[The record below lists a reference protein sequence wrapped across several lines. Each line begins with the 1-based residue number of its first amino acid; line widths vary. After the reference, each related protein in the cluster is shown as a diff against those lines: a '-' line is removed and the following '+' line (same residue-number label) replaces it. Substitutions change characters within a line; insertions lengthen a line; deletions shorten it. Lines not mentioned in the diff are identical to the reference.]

1 MQKIRL
7 YVAIL
12 LGILV
17 KFTLKL
23 FRKDATSAPGKI
35 AIKICP
41 SIMKEID
48 KRSKLKILIS
58 GTNGKTTTN
67 NIINWLISGDKV
79 VLSNLKGSNMAN
91 GIVSA
96 FINNLRSSYDIAC
109 FEVDEGSL
117 PVVTRYFKPDIFVTT
132 NVFRDQL
139 DRYGEL
145 DRVKEL
151 ILSHIGQALAIINA
165 DDPNLAS
172 FSGEK
177 KVFYSVDENLLS
189 RKTNVTLDSRFC
201 PLCNAKLE
209 YLFYNV
215 GHLGK
220 YECLMCGYKNPES
233 RFVIT
238 NIREDSAGFVFDFVD
253 RERDIHIENIK
264 WKMGGVYNLYN
275 VCAAISVAILTGV
288 EEKRI
293 KERIETFENKLGRL
307 EKKEVR
313 GKMAIISLVKNPI
326 GMSETL
332 SVIAQDPDPKAI
344 VFILNDN
351 AADGKDVSWIWDADF
366 DILGKIENIKAL
378 YFGGKRKEDM
388 ALRVKYSEYKLSN
401 FEMIDYTNEL
411 GKVFE
416 LEEVKKVYILPT
428 YTALFEVKK
437 IVDSLSQKDGVK
449 KWR

>member
-23 FRKDATSAPGKI
+23 FGKDATSAPGKI

-117 PVVTRYFKPDIFVTT
+117 PVVTRYLKPDIFVTT

-238 NIREDSAGFVFDFVD
+238 NIREDSGGFVFDFVD

-275 VCAAISVAILTGV
+275 VCAAISVAMLIGV

-307 EKKEVR
+307 EKKEVDS
-313 GKMAIISLVKNPI
+313 KKVIISLVKNPI

-332 SVIAQDPDPKAI
+332 SVISNDPDPKAI

-351 AADGKDVSWIWDADF
+351 AADGKDISWIWDADF
-366 DILGKIENIKAL
+366 DILCRIKNIKAL

-388 ALRVKYSEYKLSN
+388 TLRVKYSEYMLAN
-401 FEMIDYTNEL
+401 FEFIDYKEEL
-411 GKVFE
+411 DKVFE
-416 LEEVKKVYILPT
+416 QNDIQKVYILPT

-437 IVDSLSQKDGVK
+437 IVDSLSKRMG
-449 KWR
+449 

>member
-1 MQKIRL
+1 MQKIRF

-12 LGILV
+12 LGMLV

-35 AIKICP
+35 ALKICP
-41 SIMKEID
+41 SIMNEID
-48 KRSKLKILIS
+48 KRSNLKILIS

-67 NIINWLISGDKV
+67 NIINRLIAGDKV

-91 GIVSA
+91 GIVSS
-96 FINNLRSSYDIAC
+96 FINNFRSSYDIAC

-117 PVVTRYFKPDIFVTT
+117 PVVTRYLKPDIFVTT

-151 ILSHIGQALAIINA
+151 ILNHIGQALAVINA

-172 FSGEK
+172 FSGKK

-189 RKTNVTLDSRFC
+189 RRTNVTLDSRFC

-220 YECLMCGYKNPES
+220 YECFTCGYKNPES

-253 RERDIHIENIK
+253 RERDILIENIK
-264 WKMGGVYNLYN
+264 WKINGVYNLYN
-275 VCAAISVAILTGV
+275 VCAAISVAMLIGV
-288 EEKRI
+288 EKEKI
-293 KERIETFENKLGRL
+293 KERIETFENKLRRL
-307 EKKEVR
+307 EKKEV
-313 GKMAIISLVKNPI
+313 GSKKVIISLVKNPI

-332 SVIAQDPDPKAI
+332 NVISKDPDPKVI

-351 AADGKDVSWIWDADF
+351 AADGKDVSWIWDVDF
-366 DILGKIENIKAL
+366 DILDRIENIKAL
-378 YFGGKRKEDM
+378 YFSGKRKEDM
-388 ALRVKYSEYKLSN
+388 ALRVKYSEYKLFN

-428 YTALFEVKK
+428 YTALFEVKR
-437 IVDSLSQKDGVK
+437 IVYNLSQKDGFK

>member
-23 FRKDATSAPGKI
+23 FGKDATSAPGKI

-41 SIMKEID
+41 SIIKEID

-67 NIINWLISGDKV
+67 NIINWLIAGDKV

-117 PVVTRYFKPDIFVTT
+117 PVVTRYLKPDIFVTT

-145 DRVKEL
+145 DKVKEL

-238 NIREDSAGFVFDFVD
+238 NIREDSGGFVFDFVD

-264 WKMGGVYNLYN
+264 WKIGGVYNLYN
-275 VCAAISVAILTGV
+275 VCAAISVAMLIGV

-307 EKKEVR
+307 EKKEVDS
-313 GKMAIISLVKNPI
+313 KKVIISLVKNPI

-332 SVIAQDPDPKAI
+332 SVISNDPDPKAI

-351 AADGKDVSWIWDADF
+351 AADGKDISWIWDADF
-366 DILGKIENIKAL
+366 DILCRIENIKAL

-388 ALRVKYSEYKLSN
+388 ALRVKYSEYMLAN
-401 FEMIDYTNEL
+401 FEFIDYKEEL
-411 GKVFE
+411 DKVFE
-416 LEEVKKVYILPT
+416 QNDIQKVYILPT

-437 IVDSLSQKDGVK
+437 IVDSLSKRMG
-449 KWR
+449 

>member
-23 FRKDATSAPGKI
+23 FGKDATSAPGKI

-41 SIMKEID
+41 SIIKEID

-67 NIINWLISGDKV
+67 NIINWLIAGDKV

-117 PVVTRYFKPDIFVTT
+117 PVVTRYLKPDIFVTT

-238 NIREDSAGFVFDFVD
+238 NIREDSGGFVFDFVD

-275 VCAAISVAILTGV
+275 VCAAISVAMLIGV

-307 EKKEVR
+307 EKKEVDS
-313 GKMAIISLVKNPI
+313 KKVIISLVKNPI

-332 SVIAQDPDPKAI
+332 SVISNDPDPKAI

-351 AADGKDVSWIWDADF
+351 AADGKDISWIWDADF
-366 DILGKIENIKAL
+366 DILCRIKNIKAL

-388 ALRVKYSEYKLSN
+388 ALRVKYSEYMLAN
-401 FEMIDYTNEL
+401 FEFIDYKEEL
-411 GKVFE
+411 DKVFE
-416 LEEVKKVYILPT
+416 QNDIQKVYILPT

-437 IVDSLSQKDGVK
+437 IVDSLSKRMG
-449 KWR
+449 

>member
-23 FRKDATSAPGKI
+23 FGKDATSAPGKI

-41 SIMKEID
+41 SIIKEID

-117 PVVTRYFKPDIFVTT
+117 PVVTRYLKPDIFVTT

-275 VCAAISVAILTGV
+275 VCAAISVAMLIGV

-307 EKKEVR
+307 EKKEVDS
-313 GKMAIISLVKNPI
+313 KKVIISLVKNPI

-332 SVIAQDPDPKAI
+332 SVISNDPDPKAI

-351 AADGKDVSWIWDADF
+351 AADGKDISWIWDADF
-366 DILGKIENIKAL
+366 DILCRIKNIKAL

-388 ALRVKYSEYKLSN
+388 ALRVKYSEYMLAN
-401 FEMIDYTNEL
+401 FEFIDYKEEL
-411 GKVFE
+411 DKVFE
-416 LEEVKKVYILPT
+416 QNDIQKVYILPT

-437 IVDSLSQKDGVK
+437 IVDSLSKRMG
-449 KWR
+449 

>member
-23 FRKDATSAPGKI
+23 FGKDATSAPGKI

-41 SIMKEID
+41 SIIKEID

-67 NIINWLISGDKV
+67 NIINWLIAGDKV

-117 PVVTRYFKPDIFVTT
+117 PVVTRYLKPDIFVTT

-275 VCAAISVAILTGV
+275 VCAAISVAMLIGV

-307 EKKEVR
+307 EKKEVDS
-313 GKMAIISLVKNPI
+313 KKVIISLVKNPI

-332 SVIAQDPDPKAI
+332 SVISNDPDPKAI

-351 AADGKDVSWIWDADF
+351 AADGKDISWIWDADF
-366 DILGKIENIKAL
+366 DILCRIKNIKAL

-388 ALRVKYSEYKLSN
+388 ALRVKYSEYMLAN
-401 FEMIDYTNEL
+401 FEFIDYKEEL
-411 GKVFE
+411 DKVFE
-416 LEEVKKVYILPT
+416 QNDIQKVYILPT

-437 IVDSLSQKDGVK
+437 IVDSLSKRMG
-449 KWR
+449 

>member
-23 FRKDATSAPGKI
+23 FGKDATSAPGKI

-41 SIMKEID
+41 SIIKEID

-67 NIINWLISGDKV
+67 NIINWLIAGDKV

-117 PVVTRYFKPDIFVTT
+117 PVVTRYLKPDIFVTT

-264 WKMGGVYNLYN
+264 WKIGGVYNLYN
-275 VCAAISVAILTGV
+275 VCAAISVAMLIGV

-307 EKKEVR
+307 EKKEVDS
-313 GKMAIISLVKNPI
+313 KKVIISLVKNPT

-332 SVIAQDPDPKAI
+332 SVISNDPDPKAI

-351 AADGKDVSWIWDADF
+351 AADGKDISWIWDADF
-366 DILGKIENIKAL
+366 DILCRIENIKAL

-388 ALRVKYSEYKLSN
+388 ALRVKYSEYMLAN
-401 FEMIDYTNEL
+401 FEFIDYKEEL
-411 GKVFE
+411 DKVFE
-416 LEEVKKVYILPT
+416 QNDIQKVYILPT

-437 IVDSLSQKDGVK
+437 IVDSLSKRMG
-449 KWR
+449 

>member
-23 FRKDATSAPGKI
+23 FGKDATSAPGKI

-41 SIMKEID
+41 SIIKEID

-67 NIINWLISGDKV
+67 NIINWLIAGDKV

-96 FINNLRSSYDIAC
+96 FINNLRSSYDIVC

-117 PVVTRYFKPDIFVTT
+117 PVVTRYLKPDIFVTT

-275 VCAAISVAILTGV
+275 VCAAISVAMLIGV

-307 EKKEVR
+307 EKKEVDS
-313 GKMAIISLVKNPI
+313 KKVIISLVKNPI

-332 SVIAQDPDPKAI
+332 SVISNDPDPKAI

-351 AADGKDVSWIWDADF
+351 AADGKDISWIWDADF
-366 DILGKIENIKAL
+366 DILCRIENIKAL

-388 ALRVKYSEYKLSN
+388 ALRVKYSEYMLAN
-401 FEMIDYTNEL
+401 FEFIDYKEEL
-411 GKVFE
+411 DKVFE
-416 LEEVKKVYILPT
+416 QNDIQKVYILPT

-437 IVDSLSQKDGVK
+437 IVDSLSKRMG
-449 KWR
+449 

>member
-1 MQKIRL
+1 LENIRL
-7 YVAIL
+7 YIAIL
-12 LGILV
+12 LGMTV
-17 KFTLKL
+17 KLMLKL
-23 FRKDATSAPGKI
+23 FGKDATSAPGKI
-35 AIKICP
+35 ALKIYP
-41 SIMKEID
+41 GIMKEID

-67 NIINWLISGDKV
+67 NIINWLIGNDKI

-91 GIVSA
+91 GIVSS
-96 FINNLRSSYDIAC
+96 FINNFRSSYDIAC

-117 PVVTRYFKPDIFVTT
+117 PVVTRYLKPDIFVTT

-177 KVFYSVDENLLS
+177 KVFYSVDENVLS
-189 RKTNVTLDSRFC
+189 RRTNVTLDSRFC
-201 PLCNAKLE
+201 PLCNTRLE

-220 YECLMCGYKNPES
+220 YKCLVCGYKNPES

-238 NIREDSAGFVFDFVD
+238 NIRKDLAGFVFDFVD
-253 RERDIHIENIK
+253 RETGIHIENIR

-275 VCAAISVAILTGV
+275 VCAAISVAVLIGV

-293 KERIETFENKLGRL
+293 KEGIETFENKLGRL
-307 EKKEVR
+307 EKKEVG
-313 GKMAIISLVKNPI
+313 GKKVIISLVKNPI

-332 SVIAQDPDPKAI
+332 SVISQDPDPKAI

-351 AADGKDVSWIWDADF
+351 AADGKDISWIWDADF
-366 DILGKIENIKAL
+366 DILCRIENIKVL

-388 ALRVKYSEYKLSN
+388 ALRVKYSEYMLAN
-401 FEMIDYTNEL
+401 FEFIDYKKEL
-411 GKVFE
+411 DKVFE
-416 LEEVKKVYILPT
+416 LKDIEKVYILPT

-437 IVDSLSQKDGVK
+437 IVDELSKRMG
-449 KWR
+449 

>member
-23 FRKDATSAPGKI
+23 FGKDATSAPGKI

-41 SIMKEID
+41 SIIKEID
-48 KRSKLKILIS
+48 KKSKLKILIS

-117 PVVTRYFKPDIFVTT
+117 PVVTRYLKPDIFVTT

-264 WKMGGVYNLYN
+264 WKIGGVYNLYN
-275 VCAAISVAILTGV
+275 VCAAISVAMLIGV

-307 EKKEVR
+307 EKKEVDS
-313 GKMAIISLVKNPI
+313 KKVIISLVKNPI

-332 SVIAQDPDPKAI
+332 SVISNDPDPKAI

-351 AADGKDVSWIWDADF
+351 AADGKDISWIWDADF
-366 DILGKIENIKAL
+366 DILCRIKNIKAL

-388 ALRVKYSEYKLSN
+388 ALRVKYSEYMLAN
-401 FEMIDYTNEL
+401 FEFIDYKEEL
-411 GKVFE
+411 DKVFE
-416 LEEVKKVYILPT
+416 QNDIQKVYILPT

-437 IVDSLSQKDGVK
+437 IVDSLSKRMG
-449 KWR
+449 

>member
-1 MQKIRL
+1 MENLKL
-7 YVAIL
+7 YIAIL
-12 LGILV
+12 LGMIV
-17 KFTLKL
+17 KLMLKL
-23 FRKDATSAPGKI
+23 CGKDATSAPGKI
-35 AIKICP
+35 ALKIYP
-41 SIMKEID
+41 RIIKEID
-48 KRSKLKILIS
+48 KRCKLKILIS

-67 NIINWLISGDKV
+67 NIINWLIADDRV

-96 FINNLRSSYDIAC
+96 FINNLRSNYDIAC

-117 PVVTRYFKPDIFVTT
+117 PIVTRYLKPDVFVTT

-145 DRVKEL
+145 DRVKDL
-151 ILSHIGQALAIINA
+151 ILDHIGQALAIINA

-177 KVFYSVDENLLS
+177 RVFYSVDENMFS
-189 RKTNVTLDSRFC
+189 RRTNVTLDSRFC
-201 PLCNAKLE
+201 PICNAKLE
-209 YLFYNV
+209 YSFYNV

-220 YECLMCGYKNPES
+220 YECLVCGYKNPES

-238 NIREDSAGFVFDFVD
+238 NIREDLAGFVFDFVD
-253 RERDIHIENIK
+253 RETGIYIENIR

-275 VCAAISVAILTGV
+275 VCAAISVAILIGI
-288 EEKRI
+288 EKERI

-307 EKKEVR
+307 EKKEV
-313 GKMAIISLVKNPI
+313 GDKKVIISLVKNPI

-332 SVIAQDPDPKAI
+332 NVISQDPEPKAI

-351 AADGKDVSWIWDADF
+351 AADGRDISWIWDADF
-366 DILGKIENIKAL
+366 DILCKIENIKAL
-378 YFGGKRKEDM
+378 YFSGKRKEDM
-388 ALRVKYSEYKLSN
+388 ALRVKYSEFVLSN
-401 FEMIDYTNEL
+401 FEFIDYKEEL
-411 GKVFE
+411 NRVFDQNDIH
-416 LEEVKKVYILPT
+416 KVYILPT
-428 YTALFEVKK
+428 YTALFEVRK
-437 IVDSLSQKDGVK
+437 ILDSLSKKDGIK

>member
-23 FRKDATSAPGKI
+23 FGKDATSAPGKI

-41 SIMKEID
+41 SIIKEID

-67 NIINWLISGDKV
+67 NIINWLIAGDKV

-117 PVVTRYFKPDIFVTT
+117 PVVTRYLKPDIFVTT

-238 NIREDSAGFVFDFVD
+238 NIREDSGGFVFDFVD

-264 WKMGGVYNLYN
+264 WKIGGVYNLYN
-275 VCAAISVAILTGV
+275 VCAAISVAMLIGV

-307 EKKEVR
+307 EKKEVDS
-313 GKMAIISLVKNPI
+313 KKVIISLVKNPI

-332 SVIAQDPDPKAI
+332 SVISNDPDPKAI

-351 AADGKDVSWIWDADF
+351 AADGKDISWIWDADF
-366 DILGKIENIKAL
+366 DILCRIKNIKAL

-388 ALRVKYSEYKLSN
+388 ALRVKYSEYMLAN
-401 FEMIDYTNEL
+401 FEFIDYKEEL
-411 GKVFE
+411 DKVFE
-416 LEEVKKVYILPT
+416 QKDIQKVYILPT

-437 IVDSLSQKDGVK
+437 IVDSLSKRMG
-449 KWR
+449 